1 MRGML
6 AGFPTEK
13 IKLIKSN
20 GECIEDIEALVE
32 PKKIFVDDASII
44 IEEGDIFERKL
55 GNGATEYYEVLD
67 RGFYK
72 GMHGMPDHYQTSVCK
87 TTVKPRTNQIAYN
100 INNGSGKI
108 NINSTDNSV
117 NVSVT
122 LSSEDEA
129 MFDTIKSVAQTLDNE
144 EKIVCAVDGM
154 KAEVGKKGFL
164 QKYNEFIQAAANHIT
179 VFAPF
184 IPMLSKF
191 LVN

>member
-1 MRGML
+1 MRSML
-6 AGFPTEK
+6 SAFPTEK
-13 IKLIKSN
+13 IKLVKQN

-32 PKKIFVDDASII
+32 PKKIFVDNASII

-72 GMHGMPDHYQTSVCK
+72 GMNGIPDHYQVSVCK
-87 TTVKPRTNQIAYN
+87 TTVKPHTSKVTYN
-100 INNGSGKI
+100 INNENGKI

-117 NVSVT
+117 NVNVT
-122 LSSEDEA
+122 LSNEEKA
-129 MFDTIKSVAQTLDNE
+129 LFETLKSIAESLDNSD
-144 EKIVCAVDGM
+144 KIVCAVDEM
-154 KAEVGKKGFL
+154 KQEAGKRDFV
-164 QKYNEFIQAAANHIT
+164 QKYNDFIQAAANHMT

-191 LVN
+191 LIN